1 MKNQLCILSF
11 ILYYITLYYIILYHV
26 ILYYIISYYII
37 LYYIIL
43 YYFILYVMLCY
54 VMFFCQCPGEI
65 EANGTSIHSW
75 KGFFCIKK
83 GIRNKTV
90 PIHTGGVDA
99 MWRLSKSAIP
109 CSLPTR
115 ADSQVNPKLMRSI
128 RVWQWRWMNSK
139 AKNFLE
145 ITGRSLQKRMA
156 MWKEENIARV
166 WRSKFPVN
174 CRSWSKNQW
183 KFAGILVTFSS
194 IRSIVSPWQKQ
205 HFFKTLTSAGAVFS
219 RRVVYGT
226 PGCPH

>member
-1 MKNQLCILSF
+1 M
-11 ILYYITLYYIILYHV
+11 YYIYVIFEICIYIRLCCNVLYIYMLSSKIYVYMKKICYVYDIIYIC
-26 ILYYIISYYII
+26 
-37 LYYIIL
+37 
-43 YYFILYVMLCY
+43 YVMLC
-54 VMFFCQCPGEI
+54 FFCQCPGEI
-65 EANGTSIHSW
+65 EADGTSIHSW
-75 KGFFCIKK
+75 KGVFCIKK

-90 PIHTGGVDA
+90 LIHTGGVDA

-139 AKNFLE
+139 ANNFLE

-166 WRSKFPVN
+166 WQSKFPVN
-174 CRSWSKNQW
+174 GRSWSTNQW

-194 IRSIVSPWQKQ
+194 VDQ
-205 HFFKTLTSAGAVFS
+205 
-219 RRVVYGT
+219 
-226 PGCPH
+226 